1 VNAEDLK
8 RLVATAD
15 VERRSAAAAAR
26 LPELAG
32 AAGLLDV
39 AVAAVPSPLGELF
52 VAITPRGVAR
62 VSFASED
69 RDEVLVELA
78 ERLSPR
84 ILTSARAV
92 DEVRREL
99 DEYFEGR
106 RARFDLRLDR
116 RLIRGIARD
125 VLGATARIPF
135 GRTST
140 YGEIARRIGRP
151 QAARAVGNALGSN
164 PIPIMIPCHRV
175 LRAGGQLGGYGGG
188 IERKHVLLT
197 LEGVLRAR

>member
-1 VNAEDLK
+1 VSAEDLK
-8 RLVATAD
+8 RLVTEAD
-15 VERRSAAAAAR
+15 VGRRSAAAAAR
-26 LPELAG
+26 LPELADTE
-32 AAGLLDV
+32 GLLDV

-52 VAITPRGVAR
+52 VAVTPRGIAR

-69 RDEVLVELA
+69 RDEVLAELA

-99 DEYFEGR
+99 DEYFEGHR
-106 RARFDLRLDR
+106 TRFDLRLDR

-125 VLGATARIPF
+125 VLGVTARIPF

-140 YGEIARRIGRP
+140 YGDIARRIGRP

-164 PIPIMIPCHRV
+164 PIPIVIPCHRV
-175 LRAGGQLGGYGGG
+175 LRSGGRLGG
-188 IERKHVLLT
+188 
-197 LEGVLRAR
+197 